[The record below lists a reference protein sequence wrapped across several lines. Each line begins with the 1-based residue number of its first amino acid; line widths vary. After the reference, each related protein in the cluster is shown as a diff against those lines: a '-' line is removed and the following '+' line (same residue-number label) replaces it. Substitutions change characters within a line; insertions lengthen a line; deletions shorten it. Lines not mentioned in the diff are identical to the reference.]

1 MRYPNQQNAALVAEP
16 SSQQNGVIFSA
27 QCRQTDFFT
36 HLTNRNAC
44 FIGCGSSRSTNTDFC
59 TGIPRMSGH
68 DIINTVGRV
77 LPKARKPKMGTPAQL
92 AQSETARRRIV
103 EAAGVVFA
111 AKGFQAS
118 TVREICQLAEVNIA
132 AISYYF
138 EDKASLYREI
148 LRVAA
153 EQEIQAYPLPKW
165 TPDTLP
171 ATRLHDLILVVMRR
185 LGGVGQGMW
194 QSRLIV
200 RELLQ
205 PTEFCPELS
214 QNHFRPHFELML
226 GILDEILPATTPA
239 HARLQTAQSIFGQC
253 ISFRVTSEASRLV
266 LGDEAMSSHYSP
278 EDLAKH
284 ITQFTLAALGLGAPL
299 GVSPNAGANL
309 RPFFET
315 TPASHLATQ

>member
-1 MRYPNQQNAALVAEP
+1 
-16 SSQQNGVIFSA
+16 
-27 QCRQTDFFT
+27 
-36 HLTNRNAC
+36 
-44 FIGCGSSRSTNTDFC
+44 
-59 TGIPRMSGH
+59 
-68 DIINTVGRV
+68 
-77 LPKARKPKMGTPAQL
+77 MGTPAQM

-153 EQEIQAYPLPKW
+153 EQEVQAYPLPDW
-165 TPDTLP
+165 TPDTP
-171 ATRLHDLILVVMRR
+171 SATQLHDLILVVMRR

-194 QSRLIV
+194 QSRLII

-205 PTEFCPELS
+205 PTEFCRELS

-226 GILDEILPATTPA
+226 DILSKILPSDTPA
-239 HARLQTAQSIFGQC
+239 HIRVQTAQNIYGQC
-253 ISFRVTSEASRLV
+253 IAFRVTSEASRFV
-266 LGDEAMSSHYSP
+266 IGEEVMNSHYSP

-284 ITQFTLAALGLGAPL
+284 ITRFTLAALGLGPPL
-299 GVSPNAGANL
+299 GNRMTAPAAAPVGAYLSPSPA
-309 RPFFET
+309 
-315 TPASHLATQ
+315 PASST